1 MTEINGVTGTTGV
14 AHTAPRIQ
22 RPAPAEDP
30 YALAE
35 RRRAARALLRYPML
49 TADSHPEELQL
60 VRRHRVDLTRLY
72 AEGLGYRLIV
82 EPTTA
87 RLFKTGLGRDCT
99 RGLRRRNK
107 ADTTFTPRAYA
118 LLCLTIAA
126 LSRCKD
132 QLLVDELVA
141 QVRSAAVEAS
151 VDVDLD
157 AIADRRAL
165 LAALRALSALGVLTE
180 RDGDLDKWAEDRR
193 AQSLLDVSRERLRL
207 LVSAPLAAASS
218 PEELLDRAALPSAV
232 GGARVAV
239 RRRLVESPLL
249 SIADLPQDQAD
260 WWAKNRNREREW
272 FRDRFG
278 LDIELRSEGGLAVDP
293 DDELTDLE
301 FPGGGSAKHFALLL
315 IERLAASVR
324 DQARLEAVAGRT
336 WREVGA
342 QTVDA
347 AVTSIVAEYGKGF
360 RKAHREDESLLRAE
374 AVDVL
379 IGMGLVEVQLDGGW
393 LLHAAAARYATAVV
407 LVAQPSLFD
416 QED

>member
-1 MTEINGVTGTTGV
+1 MTE
-14 AHTAPRIQ
+14 TAPRIQ
-22 RPAPAEDP
+22 RPAPTEDP
-30 YALAE
+30 YAIAE
-35 RRRAARALLRYPML
+35 RRRAARALLRQPML
-49 TADSHPEELQL
+49 TAEANPEDFRL
-60 VRRHRVDLTRLY
+60 VRRHRAELTRLY
-72 AEGLGYRLIV
+72 AEGLGYRLVV

-87 RLFKTGLGRDCT
+87 RLFKSGLGRDAT
-99 RGLRRRNK
+99 RGLRRRNSTES
-107 ADTTFTPRAYA
+107 AFTPRAYA

-126 LSRCKD
+126 LTRCKD

-157 AIADRRAL
+157 AITDRRAL
-165 LAALRALSALGVLTE
+165 LAAIRALAVFGVLTE

-207 LVSAPLAAASS
+207 LVAAPLSAATS
-218 PEELLDRAALPSAV
+218 PEELLDRAALPSAA

-249 SIADLPQDQAD
+249 SATDLTDEQAD

-278 LDIELRSEGGLAVDP
+278 LDLELRSEGALAVDP
-293 DDELTDLE
+293 DDELTDME

-315 IERLAASVR
+315 VERLAASAKDR
-324 DQARLEAVAGRT
+324 AREDDAAGRT
-336 WREVGA
+336 WRDVPPK
-342 QTVDA
+342 TVDA
-347 AVTSIVAEYGKGF
+347 AVAEIVATYGQGF
-360 RKAHREDESLLRAE
+360 RKAHRADEGLLRAE

-379 IGMGLVEVQLDGGW
+379 VGMGLVQVQGAGGW
-393 LLHAAAARYATAVV
+393 RLHAAAARYATAAVF
-407 LVAQPSLFD
+407 VAQPSLFD